1 MLKLRFAPL
10 AAIGLSAAIAFAQ
23 EPAPDATPS
32 RESKP
37 DAPKVET
44 GATPEAPAKR
54 APIRRKRKPVVA
66 ATPVPVATPAP
77 KKPGFWERVFG
88 KKKTAAKATPAP
100 KPATPTPK
108 PVVKK
113 KVTTRSTAT
122 PKTTETSPADIKTTE
137 PNPDTNKSDT
147 AKVETKPPVDENLP
161 PSKSE
166 PRTKPPTIK
175 STKSKSGGDKVQ
187 NFPPSPDSTDA
198 DAVEKLKYD
207 QAKAKAAADPKVHE
221 LRGKADLAPSEDES
235 RKALR
240 AYNKAMFKRMKE
252 IDPSI
257 KDRVD
262 RMEAAVM
269 SRLGE

>member
-1 MLKLRFAPL
+1 MLKLRLAPL

-23 EPAPDATPS
+23 EPAPDTTPQ
-32 RESKP
+32 P

-44 GATPEAPAKR
+44 SAPSDATPAPAKR
-54 APIRRKRKPVVA
+54 APIRRKRKPVAV

-88 KKKTAAKATPAP
+88 KPKPRPTPAP
-100 KPATPTPK
+100 ATPKPTTPK

-113 KVTTRSTAT
+113 TAT
-122 PKTTETSPADIKTTE
+122 KKTATKNTPATDTK
-137 PNPDTNKSDT
+137 PDTERPGVTNVEPIKPVDVKPPTPKPPTGKSSKT
-147 AKVETKPPVDENLP
+147 KGGSAKVE
-161 PSKSE
+161 
-166 PRTKPPTIK
+166 
-175 STKSKSGGDKVQ
+175 
-187 NFPPSPDSTDA
+187 NFPPPPEGSDPE
-198 DAVEKLKYD
+198 VLEKHKYD
-207 QAKAKAAADPKVHE
+207 QAKAKAASDPKIQE
-221 LRGKADLAPSEDES
+221 LRGKADLAATEDES

-240 AYNKAMFKRMKE
+240 DYNKAMFRRMKE